1 MDPPEIPDY
10 YTDLGIGEYA
20 TPKEIKKA
28 YANLVL
34 KVHPDKQAPGACGD
48 AHEFRKVQEA
58 YQVLRDVAKRAEY
71 DAKYPEIQSGW
82 DEYRMFL
89 ECEAAKAKRKAVRQ
103 AKQKAAEEAG
113 RKAAE
118 EAERIA
124 AEELERVAAE
134 EAEQR
139 AAEEA
144 KKQAEE
150 EEANRQWEEVI
161 AMQQSGE
168 EWECQ
173 MEAFLEEER
182 RIKMTKAFQWEAIH
196 DQMRKE
202 EIRMEERERAEAFDD
217 IRQQVD
223 ADRRNILQPLEQKR
237 QEELQEV
244 ERRYKKMIDKE
255 EKKLKKRL
263 DEETAT
269 AEKELESKW
278 AMRRQRNEKIKAV
291 RQAKEEYAALQDLHA
306 RQKAWE
312 EQQHKAAEERVKEQL
327 RSEEKKRKKR
337 KAEEGPNMEECET
350 EEQRAKERRRAE
362 KRRRV
367 EEEQQRTEWGR
378 SQEKQR
384 IADAN
389 KAGSKAQKFFKL
401 KKEKGADRRHAQAAK
416 NGKPKRK
423 KA

>member
-10 YTDLGIGEYA
+10 YTDLGIGECA

-89 ECEAAKAKRKAVRQ
+89 EREAAKAKRKA
-103 AKQKAAEEAG
+103 
-113 RKAAE
+113 
-118 EAERIA
+118 
-124 AEELERVAAE
+124 
-134 EAEQR
+134 
-139 AAEEA
+139 
-144 KKQAEE
+144 
-150 EEANRQWEEVI
+150 
-161 AMQQSGE
+161 SGE

-401 KKEKGADRRHAQAAK
+401 KKEKGADRRPAQAAK

>member
-1 MDPPEIPDY
+1 MNPPETPDY

-28 YANLVL
+28 YTNLVL

-48 AHEFRKVQEA
+48 THEFRKVQEA
-58 YQVLRDVAKRAEY
+58 YQVLRDVAKCAKY
-71 DAKYPEIQSGW
+71 DAQYPEIQSDW
-82 DEYRMFL
+82 DEYRIFL
-89 ECEAAKAKRKAVRQ
+89 EREAAKAKRKAVRQ

-124 AEELERVAAE
+124 AEEAER
-134 EAEQR
+134 R

-144 KKQAEE
+144 KRQAEE
-150 EEANRQWEEVI
+150 EESNRQWEEVI

-182 RIKMTKAFQWEAIH
+182 RTKMTKAFQWEAIH

-202 EIRMEERERAEAFDD
+202 ELRMEERERAEAFDD
-217 IRQQVD
+217 IQQQMD

-263 DEETAT
+263 DEETAK

-291 RQAKEEYAALQDLHA
+291 RQAKEEYAALQDLHT

-327 RSEEKKRKKR
+327 RSEEK
-337 KAEEGPNMEECET
+337 
-350 EEQRAKERRRAE
+350 
-362 KRRRV
+362 
-367 EEEQQRTEWGR
+367 
-378 SQEKQR
+378 
-384 IADAN
+384 
-389 KAGSKAQKFFKL
+389 
-401 KKEKGADRRHAQAAK
+401 
-416 NGKPKRK
+416 
-423 KA
+423 

>member
-1 MDPPEIPDY
+1 MNPPETPDY

-28 YANLVL
+28 YTNL
-34 KVHPDKQAPGACGD
+34 
-48 AHEFRKVQEA
+48 VQEA
-58 YQVLRDVAKRAEY
+58 YQVLRDVAKRAKY
-71 DAKYPEIQSGW
+71 DAQYPEIQSDW
-82 DEYRMFL
+82 DEYRIFL
-89 ECEAAKAKRKAVRQ
+89 EREAAKAKRKAVRQ

-124 AEELERVAAE
+124 AEEAER
-134 EAEQR
+134 R

-144 KKQAEE
+144 KRQAEE

-196 DQMRKE
+196 DQMRE
-202 EIRMEERERAEAFDD
+202 EELRMEERERAEAFDD
-217 IRQQVD
+217 IQQQMD

-263 DEETAT
+263 DEETAK

-291 RQAKEEYAALQDLHA
+291 RQAKEEYAALQDLHT
-306 RQKAWE
+306 RQKVWE

-337 KAEEGPNMEECET
+337 KAEEEPNTEECEA
-350 EEQRAKERRRAE
+350 EEQREAKERRRAE
-362 KRRRV
+362 KRRKV
-367 EEEQQRTEWGR
+367 VEEQQRDWER
-378 SQEKQR
+378 FLEKER
-384 IADAN
+384 IAEANEAGRKAN
-389 KAGSKAQKFFKL
+389 KRQEATAKKFFIR
-401 KKEKGADRRHAQAAK
+401 KKEKAAEAK
-416 NGKPKRK
+416 NAKPKRK
-423 KA
+423 KM